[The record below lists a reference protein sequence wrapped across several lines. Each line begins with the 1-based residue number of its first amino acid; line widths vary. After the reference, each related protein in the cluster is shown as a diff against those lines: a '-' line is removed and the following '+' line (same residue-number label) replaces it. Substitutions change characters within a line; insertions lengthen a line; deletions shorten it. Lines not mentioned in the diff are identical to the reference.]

1 MCLELSVP
9 KQTINGTIQL
19 EGACPSEGLF
29 PLEKEYARTITA
41 LKRTGILTLLP
52 RSENL
57 GVIGIDGKEYP
68 VPTQEQLQEVFT
80 RNKELVYRKMRQGFT
95 RLQLTPIAMPAS
107 QLIDRVKTAV
117 LKHAAAGK
125 IIQTKH
131 NSTDADIP
139 VRVNTGEPIWI
150 WDRVRQAVDT
160 PNLVYF
166 PQAYTDRNHQG
177 LTKEEVIQKTRL
189 CAVPGWSVGLIEP
202 IPIMPQQG
210 QGKIIGGRR
219 QLEAYSTPQDYLRTL
234 STPTYQGETGWI
246 PEDFLTHFVTQLE
259 TANQVS
265 HDRYDGNALWL
276 LGSYMP
282 NSGLGLRKLVPV
294 GYWARVLGRM
304 DVSAHRSGNRLK
316 AWVARSTVR
325 LGT

>member
-1 MCLELSVP
+1 MAE
-9 KQTINGTIQL
+9 QRINGTIQL
-19 EGACPSEGLF
+19 EGTRPSEGLF

-41 LKRTGILTLLP
+41 LKRTRILTLLP

-57 GVIGIDGKEYP
+57 GMIGIDRKEYP

-80 RNKELVYRKMRQGFT
+80 RNKELVDRKMRQGFT
-95 RLQLTPIAMPAS
+95 QLQLTPIAMPTS

-125 IIQTKH
+125 IIQTKQ

-139 VRVNTGEPIWI
+139 IRVNTGEPIWI

-177 LTKEEVIQKTRL
+177 LTKEEVIQTTRL

-210 QGKIIGGRR
+210 QGKVIGGRK
-219 QLEAYSTPQDYLRTL
+219 QLEAYSTPRDYLRTL
-234 STPTYQGETGWI
+234 STPTYQGETGWT
-246 PEDFLTHFVTQLE
+246 PEDFLTHFITQLE
-259 TANQVS
+259 TTNQVS
-265 HDRYDGNALWL
+265 HDRYDSNALWL

-282 NSGLGLRKLVPV
+282 NSMPTPHLVPV
-294 GYWARVLGRM
+294 GYWSRDAGRKM
-304 DVSAHRSGNRLK
+304 HLSAHRTGNRLRG
-316 AWVARSTVR
+316 WVARSTVR
-325 LGT
+325 LST